1 MALDYRVI
9 EVFTSEE
16 VRYKGHSLSTAL
28 VRCIHDLRIA
38 ARCIVLRGL
47 GGCYENGEIATQG
60 IEVLSFNM
68 PLKIEII
75 LPASELDH
83 VLPIVEE
90 MVEDGI
96 VMVKAADIQLH
107 RVKARLLPRNLR
119 VADIMT
125 SNPKS
130 VRLNSSAADILKLL
144 LASPFNSVPVV
155 DEQGKPIGIVTQGD
169 LIKRAGMP
177 IRLGLLRDMTQDNLD
192 ATLRTM
198 SEKHAREIMTS
209 PVMTLTQDIAV
220 QDAVKQ
226 MLNKDLKRMPVVNR
240 QGILTGMLSRFDIFH
255 TVTHETPEWEA
266 IQDLGIGVGNIRRVG
281 EILRRDARAV
291 KSDTPLEEVMKII
304 DENDIQRVMVVDYEG
319 RLLGMI
325 FDRDL
330 LGLFAGHKVGIWD
343 RIASKLT
350 FTAMGQKHRAVIEN
364 AQKHTAG
371 EIMKKDLITAN
382 EDMPLDEAIRLMTE
396 HQIKLLP
403 VVADDG
409 KFLGIVTRNMLLRLP
424 FQE

>member
-1 MALDYRVI
+1 
-9 EVFTSEE
+9 
-16 VRYKGHSLSTAL
+16 
-28 VRCIHDLRIA
+28 
-38 ARCIVLRGL
+38 
-47 GGCYENGEIATQG
+47 
-60 IEVLSFNM
+60 
-68 PLKIEII
+68 
-75 LPASELDH
+75 
-83 VLPIVEE
+83 
-90 MVEDGI
+90 
-96 VMVKAADIQLH
+96 
-107 RVKARLLPRNLR
+107 
-119 VADIMT
+119 
-125 SNPKS
+125 
-130 VRLNSSAADILKLL
+130 
-144 LASPFNSVPVV
+144 
-155 DEQGKPIGIVTQGD
+155 
-169 LIKRAGMP
+169 
-177 IRLGLLRDMTQDNLD
+177 
-192 ATLRTM
+192 
-198 SEKHAREIMTS
+198 MTS

-226 MLNKDLKRMPVVNR
+226 MLNKDLKRMPVINR